1 MERLGYYDGKF
12 GPLEEMTVPFLDRV
26 SFYGDGVYDATMG
39 IDGVVLFS
47 EDHID
52 RFFNSCANVKIDPG
66 ITKQELHELLTSMLS
81 KVDAP
86 VNFVYWQVTR
96 GTDYRHHYFN
106 EGPANLWIMIVPD
119 EMENIYEPQQLIS
132 VEDIRFQMC
141 NTKTLNLLP
150 NVLAAQK
157 TKEANCYEAVFV
169 RDGYVT
175 ECAHS
180 NVQMLKD
187 GHFVTHPA
195 DNHILPG
202 IARKH
207 LIQACM
213 ALEIPVEEKL
223 FTLDELKNAD
233 EVIVSSSSTLCLP
246 IDAIDG
252 QPVGG
257 KDEALLDKI
266 RTYVTEECNTYVK
279 EHSCQRGTIS
289 SAIFK
294 YLRLHSCYAEF

>member
-1 MERLGYYDGKF
+1 MERLGYYNGEW
-12 GPLEEMTVPFLDRV
+12 GSLEDLKVPFLDRV

-39 IDGVVLFS
+39 IDGVVLFAQ
-47 EDHID
+47 DHLD
-52 RFFNSCANVKIDPG
+52 RFFNSCANVEIDLG
-66 ITKQELHELLTSMLS
+66 ISKEDLKALLSDLLA

-96 GTDYRHHYFN
+96 GTDYRHHYFC

-119 EMENIYEPQQLIS
+119 KMEDLSVPVDLIS
-132 VEDIRFQMC
+132 AEDVRFQMC

-150 NVLAAQK
+150 NVLAAQR

-169 RDGYVT
+169 RDGFVT

-187 GHFVTHPA
+187 GALVTHPA

-207 LIQACM
+207 LIQACF
-213 ALEIPVEEKL
+213 ALEIPVEERL
-223 FTLDELKNAD
+223 FTLEELKDAD
-233 EVIVSSSSTLCLP
+233 EVIVTSSSALCMS
-246 IDAIDG
+246 AKTIDG

-257 KDEALLDKI
+257 KDTALLNSL
-266 RTYVTEECNTYVK
+266 RSYVEDE
-279 EHSCQRGTIS
+279 CQRYVE
-289 SAIFK
+289 AH
-294 YLRLHSCYAEF
+294 RA

>member
-1 MERLGYYDGKF
+1 MERLGYYNGTF

-39 IDGVVLFS
+39 IDGVVLFA
-47 EDHID
+47 EDHLD
-52 RFFNSCANVKIDPG
+52 RFFNSCANVEIDPSM
-66 ITKQELHELLTSMLS
+66 TKEELHQILNEMLA

-96 GTDYRHHYFN
+96 GTDYRHHYFC

-119 EMENIYEPQQLIS
+119 VMEDLYDRQQLIS

-150 NVLAAQK
+150 NVLAAQR
-157 TKEANCYEAVFV
+157 TKEAGCYEAVFV

-180 NVQMLKD
+180 NVHMLKD
-187 GHFVTHPA
+187 GKFVTHPA
-195 DNHILPG
+195 GNHILPG

-207 LIQACM
+207 LIQACI
-213 ALEIPVEEKL
+213 ALEVPVEERL
-223 FTLDELKNAD
+223 YTLDELYDAD
-233 EVIVSSSSTLCLP
+233 EVIVTSSSTLCLP
-246 IDAIDG
+246 IDKLNEK
-252 QPVGG
+252 QVGG
-257 KDEALLDKI
+257 KDEALLDKL
-266 RTYVTEECNTYVK
+266 RTFVMDECDDYVQK
-279 EHSCQRGTIS
+279 RRAQQQ
-289 SAIFK
+289 
-294 YLRLHSCYAEF
+294 

>member
-1 MERLGYYDGKF
+1 MKRLGYYNGKF

-39 IDGVVLFS
+39 IDGVVLYS
-47 EDHID
+47 EDHIN
-52 RFFNSCANVKIDPG
+52 RFFNSCANVEIDPG
-66 ITKQELHELLTSMLS
+66 ITKAELHELLTSMLA
-81 KVDAP
+81 KVDEP

-96 GTDYRHHYFN
+96 GTDYRHHSFCD
-106 EGPANLWIMIVPD
+106 GPANLWIMIVPD
-119 EMENIYEPQQLIS
+119 EMEDLFEPQQVIS
-132 VEDIRFQMC
+132 AVDNRFQLC

-150 NVLAAQK
+150 NVLAAQR

-187 GHFVTHPA
+187 GCFVTHPA

-207 LIQACM
+207 LISACEE
-213 ALEIPVEEKL
+213 LGIPVEQRL
-223 FTLDELKNAD
+223 FTLDELKDAD

-246 IDAIDG
+246 IDSIDG
-252 QPVGG
+252 VPVGG
-257 KDEALLDKI
+257 RDPELLSKI
-266 RTYVTEECNTYVK
+266 RTHVMEECDAYIK
-279 EHSCQRGTIS
+279 EHR
-289 SAIFK
+289 A
-294 YLRLHSCYAEF
+294 

>member
-1 MERLGYYDGKF
+1 MERLGYYNGTF

-26 SFYGDGVYDATMG
+26 TFYGDGVYDATMG
-39 IDGVVLFS
+39 IDGVVLFA
-47 EDHID
+47 EDHLD
-52 RFFNSCANVKIDPG
+52 RFFNSCANVEIDPG
-66 ITKQELHELLTSMLS
+66 MTKEELHQILNEMLA

-96 GTDYRHHYFN
+96 GTDYRHHYFC

-119 EMENIYEPQQLIS
+119 VMEDLYDRQQLIS

-150 NVLAAQK
+150 NVLAAQR
-157 TKEANCYEAVFV
+157 TKEAGCYEAVFV

-180 NVQMLKD
+180 NVHMLKD
-187 GHFVTHPA
+187 GKFVTHPA

-207 LIQACM
+207 LIQACL
-213 ALEIPVEEKL
+213 ALEVPVEERL
-223 FTLDELKNAD
+223 YTLDELYDAD
-233 EVIVSSSSTLCLP
+233 EVIVTSSSTLCLP
-246 IDAIDG
+246 INKLNDK
-252 QPVGG
+252 QVGG
-257 KDEALLDKI
+257 KDEALLDKL
-266 RTYVTEECNTYVK
+266 RTFVMDECDAYVQK
-279 EHSCQRGTIS
+279 RRAQQQ
-289 SAIFK
+289 
-294 YLRLHSCYAEF
+294 

>member
-1 MERLGYYDGKF
+1 MERLGYYNGTF

-39 IDGVVLFS
+39 IDGVVLFA
-47 EDHID
+47 EDHLD
-52 RFFNSCANVKIDPG
+52 RFFNSCANVEIDPDM
-66 ITKQELHELLTSMLS
+66 TKEELHQILNEMLA

-96 GTDYRHHYFN
+96 GTDYRHHYFC

-119 EMENIYEPQQLIS
+119 VMEDLYDRQQLIS

-150 NVLAAQK
+150 NVLAAQR
-157 TKEANCYEAVFV
+157 TKEAGCYEAVFV

-180 NVQMLKD
+180 NIHMLKD
-187 GHFVTHPA
+187 GKFVTHPA

-207 LIQACM
+207 LIQACL
-213 ALEIPVEEKL
+213 ALEVPVEERL
-223 FTLDELKNAD
+223 YTLDELYDAD
-233 EVIVSSSSTLCLP
+233 EVIVTSSSTLCLP
-246 IDAIDG
+246 INKLNDK
-252 QPVGG
+252 QVGG
-257 KDEALLDKI
+257 KDEALLDKL
-266 RTYVTEECNTYVK
+266 RTFVMDECDDYVQK
-279 EHSCQRGTIS
+279 RRAQ
-289 SAIFK
+289 
-294 YLRLHSCYAEF
+294 